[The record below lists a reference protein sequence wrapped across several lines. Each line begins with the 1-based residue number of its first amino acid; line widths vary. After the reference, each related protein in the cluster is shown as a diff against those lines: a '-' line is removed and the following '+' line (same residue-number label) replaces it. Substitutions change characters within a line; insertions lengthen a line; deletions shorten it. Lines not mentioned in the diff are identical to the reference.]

1 MLRTNSKK
9 ATENLKKWTV
19 EHFDADGYN
28 DFNGDENNF
37 SDCAK
42 YIYRVFLRE
51 KYEGAENY
59 YRNTSMQDIFA
70 DWCAGLPSVRN
81 TADYYYTRR
90 AVDVLG
96 EILEET
102 EEEKARYS
110 QTQAEKC
117 MTYLLYRT
125 IKKGVIDKFLEA

>member
-1 MLRTNSKK
+1 MLKTNSKK
-9 ATENLKKWTV
+9 AIENLKKWTV
-19 EHFDADGYN
+19 DHFNADDYG
-28 DFNGDENNF
+28 DFDGDENNF

-51 KYEGAENY
+51 KYEGAEHY
-59 YRNTSMQDIFA
+59 HRNTSMQDIFA
-70 DWCAGLPSVRN
+70 DWCAGLPSILN

-102 EEEKARYS
+102 DEEKARYS
-110 QTQAEKC
+110 QTQAEN
-117 MTYLLYRT
+117 LLSALLWFHISKAAR
-125 IKKGVIDKFLEA
+125 A

>member
-9 ATENLKKWTV
+9 AIENLKKWTV
-19 EHFDADGYN
+19 EHFDADDYG
-28 DFNGDENNF
+28 DFDGDENNF

-51 KYEGAENY
+51 KYEGAEHY
-59 YRNTSMQDIFA
+59 YRNTSMQDTFA
-70 DWCAGLPSVRN
+70 DWCAGLPSILN

-96 EILEET
+96 EILEEN

-110 QTQAEKC
+110 QTQAEN
-117 MTYLLYRT
+117 LLSALLWLHIPKAARR
-125 IKKGVIDKFLEA
+125 

>member
-9 ATENLKKWTV
+9 AIENLKKWTV

-70 DWCAGLPSVRN
+70 DWCADLPSVLD

-110 QTQAEKC
+110 QTQAEK
-117 MTYLLYRT
+117 LLTALLCLHISKAARS
-125 IKKGVIDKFLEA
+125 

>member
-9 ATENLKKWTV
+9 AIENLKKWTV

-42 YIYRVFLRE
+42 FIYRVFLRE

-70 DWCAGLPSVRN
+70 DWCADLPSVLD
-81 TADYYYTRR
+81 TADYYYTRS

-96 EILEET
+96 DILEQT
-102 EEEKARYS
+102 EEERNRY
-110 QTQAEKC
+110 TEAEAEKC

>member
-9 ATENLKKWTV
+9 AIENLKKWTV

-42 YIYRVFLRE
+42 FIYRVFLRE
-51 KYEGAENY
+51 KYEGAEHY

-70 DWCAGLPSVRN
+70 DWCAGLPSVLD

-90 AVDVLG
+90 AVDVIG

-102 EEEKARYS
+102 EEEKARYT
-110 QTQAEKC
+110 QTQAEKLI
-117 MTYLLYRT
+117 TALLWIYISKAAR
-125 IKKGVIDKFLEA
+125 A

>member
-9 ATENLKKWTV
+9 AIENLKKWTV
-19 EHFDADGYN
+19 DHFNADDYG
-28 DFNGDENNF
+28 DFDGDKNNF

-42 YIYRVFLRE
+42 FIYRVFLRE

-59 YRNTSMQDIFA
+59 YRNARMQDVFV
-70 DWCAGLPSVRN
+70 DWCAGLPSVLN
-81 TADYYYTRR
+81 TADYYYTRS

-102 EEEKARYS
+102 EQEKARYTE
-110 QTQAEKC
+110 TQAEN
-117 MTYLLYRT
+117 LLSALLWLHISKAAR
-125 IKKGVIDKFLEA
+125 A

>member
-19 EHFDADGYN
+19 DHFNADDYG

-51 KYEGAENY
+51 KYEGAEHY

-70 DWCAGLPSVRN
+70 DWCAGLPSVLN

-102 EEEKARYS
+102 NEEKARYS
-110 QTQAEKC
+110 QTQAEK
-117 MTYLLYRT
+117 LLSALLWLHISKAAR
-125 IKKGVIDKFLEA
+125 A

>member
-9 ATENLKKWTV
+9 AIDNLKKWTV

-28 DFNGDENNF
+28 DFNGDKNNF

-42 YIYRVFLRE
+42 FIYRVFLRE
-51 KYEGAENY
+51 KYEGAEHY
-59 YRNTSMQDIFA
+59 YRNTRMQDIFA
-70 DWCAGLPSVRN
+70 DWCAGLPSVLD

-102 EEEKARYS
+102 DEEKARYT
-110 QTQAEKC
+110 QTQAEK
-117 MTYLLYRT
+117 LLSALLWLHISKAARR
-125 IKKGVIDKFLEA
+125 